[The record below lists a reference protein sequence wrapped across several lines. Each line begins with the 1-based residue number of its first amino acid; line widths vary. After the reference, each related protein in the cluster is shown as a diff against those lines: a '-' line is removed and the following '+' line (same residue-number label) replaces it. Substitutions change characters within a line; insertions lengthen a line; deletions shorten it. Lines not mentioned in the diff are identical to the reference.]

1 VTGPNWN
8 PGQGKDPRPDNITD
22 AMGAYRQEPRMAAL
36 GMGKSGR
43 VGVRTSSWRWE
54 RRNRMR
60 NSQRVNREGD
70 DYWTVKKIKE

>member
-1 VTGPNWN
+1 
-8 PGQGKDPRPDNITD
+8 
-22 AMGAYRQEPRMAAL
+22 MAAL